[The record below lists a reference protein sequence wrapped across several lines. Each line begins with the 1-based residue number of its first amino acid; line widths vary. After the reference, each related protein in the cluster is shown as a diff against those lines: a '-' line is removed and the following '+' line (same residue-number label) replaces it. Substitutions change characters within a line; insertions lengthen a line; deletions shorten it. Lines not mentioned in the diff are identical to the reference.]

1 MMAQAEGSAVL
12 GDGAIQNN
20 FNSDSE
26 VTRSALEIA
35 RQVVSDGL
43 ANQRAVFDVLR
54 ESNALVSGSGNKALE
69 AMAKNNELSLGAV
82 SAAKTDA
89 GQTERLVKS
98 GGMIAVLLAVAFMLL
113 KK

>member
-1 MMAQAEGSAVL
+1 MAQAEGSAVL

-35 RQVVSDGL
+35 RQVVADGL
-43 ANQRAVFDVLR
+43 SNQRAVFDVLR
-54 ESNALVSGSGNKALE
+54 ESNALVSGAGSKALE
-69 AMAKNNELSLGAV
+69 MVNKNSEMSLGAV
-82 SAAKTDA
+82 AAAKTDG

-98 GGMIAVLLAVAFMLL
+98 GGMIAVALAFIYMLV